1 MDAREW
7 KRSVAG
13 GGGGGGGGRGGG
25 GGEGGRIQS
34 SLKLVRCIKLIIGL
48 AGQKCLSQVTSTSR
62 CALVNKQHT

>member
-13 GGGGGGGGRGGG
+13 GGGGGGGGGRGGCK
-25 GGEGGRIQS
+25 GGRIQS

-48 AGQKCLSQVTSTSR
+48 AGQKCLSQVTSTG
-62 CALVNKQHT
+62 

>member
-1 MDAREW
+1 MNENALLR
-7 KRSVAG
+7 VVVVVVVV
-13 GGGGGGGGRGGG
+13 GGGGR